1 MESGSDWM
9 MGVDCKGSGDPEY
22 SPVLF
27 YPHLDTHNFYHTTL
41 FIFGYAK

>member
-9 MGVDCKGSGDPEY
+9 MGVECKGSEDPEY

-27 YPHLDTHNFYHTTL
+27 YPHLDTYNLYYAISYLNFV
-41 FIFGYAK
+41 